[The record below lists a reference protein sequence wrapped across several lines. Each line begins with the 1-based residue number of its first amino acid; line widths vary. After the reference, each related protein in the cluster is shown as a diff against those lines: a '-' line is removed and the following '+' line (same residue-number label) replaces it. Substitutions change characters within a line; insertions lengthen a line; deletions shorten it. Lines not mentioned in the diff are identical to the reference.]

1 MAYTSGDTIL
11 ATHFNSFRGDFNT
24 NWGVGSGDQ
33 GYGQSNTI
41 SAVSAGDTVTATQ
54 WSTLLARISSAALH
68 QGTSLTSITSPSAGD
83 TISAFAALA
92 ANITSVNTNRLNIDT
107 GNYADTT
114 STQAASGSWTTSTV
128 HTFTLTFAGG
138 DEARYY
144 YNCGGSSRFTFSRA
158 GGTSHTKNTE
168 WSNLATACGTVIFA
182 AQGTTKSGGSGG
194 GGGSE
199 VIATT
204 IGYQDMTTSAQTI
217 FKQMEGDSPY
227 TSNFIS
233 ITAKTNAVNSDGNG
247 DNGHILTFVV
257 TWSDAAADDF
267 NDTVDGTVTDTI
279 THRTPNTTR
288 LNNASW
294 SAAPAYAN
302 TSFTQS

>member
-11 ATHFNSFRGDFNT
+11 ATHYNSFRGDFNT

-33 GYGQSNTI
+33 GSGQSNTI

-68 QGTSLTSITSPSAGD
+68 QGTSLTSITSPNAGD

-92 ANITSVNTNRLNIDT
+92 GNITSINTNRHNIDS
-107 GNYADTT
+107 GNYTDTT
-114 STQAASGSWTTSTV
+114 SSSNGSGSWTTSTV
-128 HTFTLTFAGG
+128 HEFTLTFAGG

-144 YNCGGSSRFTFSRA
+144 YNCGGSTRLTFSRS

-168 WSNLATACGTVIFA
+168 WANLATACGTVVFA
-182 AQGTTKSGGSGG
+182 VQGTTKSGGSG
-194 GGGSE
+194 STN
-199 VIATT
+199 ILATT
-204 IGYQDMTTSAQTI
+204 IGYQDMTTSYQSI
-217 FKQMEGDSPY
+217 FKQFEGDNPY
-227 TSNFIS
+227 TANYILVEV
-233 ITAKTNAVNSDGNG
+233 KTNAVNSDSNG
-247 DNGHILTFVV
+247 DNGHILTFKI
-257 TWSDAAADDF
+257 TWLDAAADDF

-294 SAAPAYAN
+294 SAAPAYSSS
-302 TSFTQS
+302 SFTQS

>member
-11 ATHFNSFRGDFNT
+11 ATHYNSFVGDFNT
-24 NWGVGSGDQ
+24 NWGTGSGDQ
-33 GYGQSNTI
+33 GYGQSNTL
-41 SAVSAGDTVTATQ
+41 STVSAGDTVTATQ
-54 WSTLLARISSAALH
+54 WSTLLARETTAATH

-83 TISAFAALA
+83 TISAFTALA
-92 ANITSVNTNRLNIDT
+92 ANTTLINTNRHNIDT

-114 STQAASGSWTTSTV
+114 SSQAVSGSWTTSTV

-144 YNCGGSSRFTFSRA
+144 YNAGGSTRLTFSRA

-182 AQGTTKSGGSGG
+182 VQGTTKSGGSGSVG
-194 GGGSE
+194 TL
-199 VIATT
+199 ATT
-204 IGYQDMTTSAQTI
+204 IGYQDMTTSDQTL
-217 FKQMEGDSPY
+217 FKQFEGDNPY
-227 TSNFIS
+227 TSNYILVE
-233 ITAKTNAVNSDGNG
+233 AKTNAVDSDGNG
-247 DNGHILTFVV
+247 DNGHILTFKVSWV
-257 TWSDAAADDF
+257 DAAGDTF

-279 THRTPNTTR
+279 THRTPNTNT

-294 SAAPAYAN
+294 SAAPSYAN
-302 TSFTQS
+302 VSMSQS

>member
-11 ATHFNSFRGDFNT
+11 ATHYNSFRGDFNT

-68 QGTSLTSITSPSAGD
+68 QGTSLTSITSPNAGD

-92 ANITSVNTNRLNIDT
+92 GNITSINTNRHNIDS
-107 GNYADTT
+107 GNYTDTT
-114 STQAASGSWTTSTV
+114 RSSNGSGSWTTSTV
-128 HTFTLTFAGG
+128 HEFTLTFAGG

-144 YNCGGSSRFTFSRA
+144 YNCGGSTRLTFSRS

-168 WSNLATACGTVIFA
+168 WANLATACGTVVFA
-182 AQGTTKSGGSGG
+182 VQGTTKSGGSG
-194 GGGSE
+194 STN
-199 VIATT
+199 ILATT
-204 IGYQDMTTSAQTI
+204 IGYQDMTTSYQSI
-217 FKQMEGDSPY
+217 FKQFEGDNPY
-227 TSNFIS
+227 TANYILVEV
-233 ITAKTNAVNSDGNG
+233 KTNAVNSDSNG
-247 DNGHILTFVV
+247 DNGHILTFKI
-257 TWSDAAADDF
+257 TWLDAAADDF

-294 SAAPAYAN
+294 SAAPAYSSS
-302 TSFTQS
+302 SFTQS

>member
-11 ATHFNSFRGDFNT
+11 ATHYNSFVSDFNT
-24 NWGVGSGDQ
+24 NWGTGDGDQ
-33 GYGQSNTI
+33 GYGQSNTL
-41 SAVSAGDTVTATQ
+41 STVSAGDTVTATQ
-54 WSTLLARISSAALH
+54 WSTLLARETTAATH

-83 TISAFAALA
+83 TISAFTALA
-92 ANITSVNTNRLNIDT
+92 ANTALINTNRHNIDT

-114 STQAASGSWTTSTV
+114 SSEAASGSWTTSTV
-128 HTFTLTFAGG
+128 HIFTLTFAGG

-144 YNCGGSSRFTFSRA
+144 YNAGGSTRLTFSRA

-182 AQGTTKSGGSGG
+182 VQGTTKSGGSG
-194 GGGSE
+194 STTTL
-199 VIATT
+199 ATT
-204 IGYQDMTTSAQTI
+204 IGYQDMTTSNQTL
-217 FKQMEGDSPY
+217 FKQMEGDNPY
-227 TSNFIS
+227 TANFILVE
-233 ITAKTNAVNSDGNG
+233 AKTNALDSDGNG
-247 DNGHILTFVV
+247 DNGHILTFQI
-257 TWSDAAADDF
+257 TWNDAAGDDF

-279 THRTPNTTR
+279 VHRTPNTNT

-302 TSFTQS
+302 TSMNQS

>member
-68 QGTSLTSITSPSAGD
+68 QGTSLTSITSPNAGD

-92 ANITSVNTNRLNIDT
+92 ANITSINTNRHNIDS

-144 YNCGGSSRFTFSRA
+144 YNAGGSTRFSFSRA

-168 WSNLATACGTVIFA
+168 WANLATACGTIIFA
-182 AQGTTKSGGSGG
+182 VQGTTKSGGSG
-194 GGGSE
+194 STTTL
-199 VIATT
+199 ATT
-204 IGYQDMTTSAQTI
+204 VGYQDMTTSNQTV
-217 FKQMEGDSPY
+217 FKQMEGDDPY
-227 TSNFIS
+227 TANYIQ
-233 ITAKTNAVNSDGNG
+233 IQAKTNAVDSDGNG

-257 TWSDAAADDF
+257 TWADAAGDTAF

>member
-11 ATHFNSFRGDFNT
+11 ATHYNSFRGDFNT

-68 QGTSLTSITSPSAGD
+68 QGTSLTSITSPNAGD

-92 ANITSVNTNRLNIDT
+92 GNITSINTNRHNIDS
-107 GNYADTT
+107 GNYTDTT
-114 STQAASGSWTTSTV
+114 SSSNGSGSWTTSTV
-128 HTFTLTFAGG
+128 HEFTLTFAGG

-144 YNCGGSSRFTFSRA
+144 YNCGGSTRLTFSRS

-168 WSNLATACGTVIFA
+168 WANLATACGTVVFA
-182 AQGTTKSGGSGG
+182 VQGTTKSGGSG
-194 GGGSE
+194 STN
-199 VIATT
+199 ILATT
-204 IGYQDMTTSAQTI
+204 IGYQDMTTSYQSI
-217 FKQMEGDSPY
+217 FKQFEGDNPY
-227 TSNFIS
+227 TANYILVEV
-233 ITAKTNAVNSDGNG
+233 KTNAVNSDSNG
-247 DNGHILTFVV
+247 DNGHILTFKI
-257 TWSDAAADDF
+257 TWLDAAADDF

-294 SAAPAYAN
+294 SAAPAYSSS
-302 TSFTQS
+302 SFTQS